1 MDGAGDLAADDSDE
15 FDTNESWDDGEVE
28 AT

>member
-1 MDGAGDLAADDSDE
+1 MDGAGDLAGDDSDE
-15 FDTNESWDDGEVE
+15 FDTDESWDRGEVE